1 MNNVLMLL
9 QSEFPPDIRLEKEI
23 IALAGD
29 GYNVTLFCNQYEK
42 DKTENFEYC
51 EIVRLKALTKNKK
64 LNKILNFPAIF
75 NLRILVRA
83 LVTLG
88 KAKPVLI
95 HVHDLPMLPFGVV
108 LKFYSRRPLIFDMH
122 ENYPAALKS
131 YKKTSLIERI
141 FKNYKIAQLFEN
153 FLINFVDAVIVV
165 TEENKTRLINK
176 GIPENKIRLVS
187 NTVDLSQFPKTNSL
201 PEQSTKYEKNFVL
214 IYSGRVS
221 FNRGLDTAVEALQ
234 FLKSSVPNIKLLI
247 VGEGSHLPKLKRLA
261 DSLKV
266 NEFVSFLPWPGHEK
280 IKEYISM
287 ADVCLI
293 PQPSN
298 EHADTTVP
306 HKLFEY
312 MSQAKPI
319 LTSDAK
325 PLKRI
330 IEETKAGKWFVS
342 NNPEEFAKKVVE
354 LRDSLIDYGSNGRK
368 AVEEKYN
375 WENDKRELL
384 YLYHELSGNN

>member
-1 MNNVLMLL
+1 MKKILMLL

-23 IALAGD
+23 KALSD
-29 GYNVTLFCNQYEK
+29 NGYQVTLFCNQY
-42 DKTENFEYC
+42 DKNKSEDFEYC
-51 EIVRLKALTKNKK
+51 KIVRLRALTNNKR
-64 LNKILNFPAIF
+64 LNKILNFPAVF
-75 NLRILVRA
+75 NFRML
-83 LVTLG
+83 
-88 KAKPVLI
+88 AKTFTTMNETSAKII
-95 HVHDLPMLPFGVV
+95 HAHDLPMLPFGVI
-108 LKFYSRRPLIFDMH
+108 LKIFSRRPLIFDMH

-131 YKKTSLIERI
+131 YKKTSLIERVL
-141 FKNYKIAQLFEN
+141 KNYKAAEIVEI
-153 FLINFVDAVIVV
+153 FLIRFVNAIIVV
-165 TEENKTRLINK
+165 TEENKNRLLER
-176 GIPENKIRLVS
+176 GIPKEKIRLVS
-187 NTVDLSQFPKTNSL
+187 NTVDLFQFTPATSL
-201 PEQSTKYEKNFVL
+201 PEESSKYENNFIL

-221 FNRGLDTAVEALQ
+221 FNRGLDTAVGALR
-234 FLKSSVPNIKLLI
+234 FLKNSVPNVKLLI
-247 VGEGSHLPKLKRLA
+247 VGEGSHLPQLKRFA
-261 DSLKV
+261 DSLGVKEYV
-266 NEFVSFLPWPGHEK
+266 DFISWPGHEK

-319 LTSDAK
+319 LSSDAK

-330 IEETKAGKWFVS
+330 IEETKAGLWFES
-342 NNPEEFAKKVVE
+342 NNPKDFAKKVDE
-354 LRDSLIDYGSNGRK
+354 LKNSTVDYGGNGKK

-384 YLYHELSGNN
+384 NLYQELGESD

>member
-1 MNNVLMLL
+1 MLL

-23 IALAGD
+23 KALAEN
-29 GYNVTLFCNQYEK
+29 GYKVTLFCNQYEK
-42 DKTENFEYC
+42 EKAGNFEYC

-75 NLRILVRA
+75 NFRMLAKA
-83 LVTLG
+83 LATME
-88 KAKPVLI
+88 KSKPVVI
-95 HVHDLPMLPFGVV
+95 HAHDLPMLPFGVV
-108 LKFYSRRPLIFDMH
+108 LKFYSQRSLIFDMH

-141 FKNYKIAQLFEN
+141 FKNYKIAHLFEN

-165 TEENKTRLINK
+165 TEENKNRLIKN
-176 GIPENKIRLVS
+176 GIPENKIKLVS
-187 NTVDLSQFPKTNSL
+187 NTVDLSRFSQANSL
-201 PEQSTKYEKNFVL
+201 PEVSKQYEKNFVL

-247 VGEGSHLPKLKRLA
+247 VGEGPHLPKLKKLA
-261 DSLKV
+261 DLLKV
-266 NEFVSFLPWPGHEK
+266 NEFVDFLPWPGHEK

-287 ADVCLI
+287 SNVCLI

-298 EHADTTVP
+298 DHADTTVP

-330 IEETKAGKWFVS
+330 IEETKAGQWFVS
-342 NNPEEFAKKVVE
+342 NNPKDFEEKVVE
-354 LRDSLIDYGSNGRK
+354 LKNSLVDYGSNGRK

-375 WENDKRELL
+375 WANDKQELL
-384 YLYHELSGNN
+384 DLYQELSGNS